1 MVDKDKEQSRRD
13 FLANTGLGF
22 AAAAL
27 LGYGAYRIFRTQKS
41 VPANQQVKTNTP
53 QAAVTIHAPRIDY
66 LDVREHYAPR
76 SNYGQQRTAEL
87 DYIVIHSTEG
97 SGAGAEAWMTNPK
110 SKVSAHYLIHE
121 DGSLVRL
128 VNEQFNAYHAGKN
141 ANGRSLGIELAGFA
155 NKQGYKFKDAQYET
169 CAKLLKNITD
179 RHRLS
184 REAIVTHGFI
194 SRTLG
199 GTDHTDPEPN
209 FSMERLLRRY
219 DELVRENVR
228 VELRTH

>member
-1 MVDKDKEQSRRD
+1 MGDEDKEQSRRD

-27 LGYGAYRIFRTQKS
+27 LGYGVYRIFSTQKS
-41 VPANQQVKTNTP
+41 VPANQPVKTNTP

-66 LDVREHYAPR
+66 LDVREHYAPQ
-76 SNYGQQRTAEL
+76 SNYGQRRTSAL
-87 DYIVIHSTEG
+87 DYVVIHSTEG
-97 SGAGAEAWMTNPK
+97 TGQGAEAWMTNPK

-128 VNEQFNAYHAGKN
+128 VDEQFNAYHAGKN
-141 ANGRSLGIELAGFA
+141 ANGRSIGVEIAGFA
-155 NKQGYKFKDAQYET
+155 NKNGYRFSDAQYEA

-179 RHRLS
+179 RHGLH
-184 REAIVTHGFI
+184 REAIVTHGYV
-194 SRTLG
+194 SKNLG

-219 DELVRENVR
+219 DDLVRDSVH
-228 VELRTH
+228 VELRTR